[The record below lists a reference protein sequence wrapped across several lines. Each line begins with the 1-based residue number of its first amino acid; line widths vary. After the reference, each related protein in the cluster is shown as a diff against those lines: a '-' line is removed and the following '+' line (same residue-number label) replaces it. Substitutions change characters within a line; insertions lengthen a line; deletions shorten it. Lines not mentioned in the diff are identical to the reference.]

1 MACDGSKCKKNI
13 EERRKKETDR
23 QDRKRHRQTEKH
35 RQKQTRTER
44 DKSSRGQNPLAKH
57 AWNSASLKPKW
68 HDPCWFG
75 QESFGALFTA
85 QFCLWL
91 YLSDAVFQKQIYS
104 CVHIRKHIMLE
115 VVKPSLYLK
124 RSKHQF
130 VLHEITDLWNI
141 WLEYIIHLL
150 DNLLKEYTFPK
161 KSEINS

>member
-1 MACDGSKCKKNI
+1 MACDGSKCKAILRYKI
-13 EERRKKETDR
+13 QRYVERR
-23 QDRKRHRQTEKH
+23 RHRQTE
-35 RQKQTRTER
+35 TER
-44 DKSSRGQNPLAKH
+44 DIDRNRHGQKEKSSQGQNPLAKH

-75 QESFGALFTA
+75 QESFGALLTA

-91 YLSDAVFQKQIYS
+91 YLSEAVFRKQIYS
-104 CVHIRKHIMLE
+104 CIHIRTHIMLE

-141 WLEYIIHLL
+141 WLKYIIHLL